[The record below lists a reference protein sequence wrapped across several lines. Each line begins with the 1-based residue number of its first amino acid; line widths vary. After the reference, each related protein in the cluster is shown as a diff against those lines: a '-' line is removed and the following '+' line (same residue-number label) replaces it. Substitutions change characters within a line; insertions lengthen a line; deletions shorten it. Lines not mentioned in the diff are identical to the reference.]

1 MGEVRG
7 AHPARMAKK
16 TAWAGRRG
24 ICPGN
29 NATTIAMSKGKY
41 NFLVILGIN

>member
-1 MGEVRG
+1 
-7 AHPARMAKK
+7 MAKK

-29 NATTIAMSKGKY
+29 NATTIEVTLLYYGFS
-41 NFLVILGIN
+41 